1 MEPHF
6 SLSIHS
12 LRQIVSEAIA
22 SSTMDRPKS
31 VSLTSFHKKIQLTAA
46 QNAELLRTVN
56 QVTAG
61 CLGGSIS
68 QLYHLSPL
76 EHEWKKSLSSSI
88 TSFNAIGKWTQRRL
102 TSNDEPSFSPSEST
116 HSNNKDAI
124 VYQQQLIT
132 FIRST
137 FSGIQHD
144 ISIVRQSR
152 QPPTRLEQRWPRT
165 FFFATGSALLLRYTI
180 TRRVALKQ
188 WILDAGTTIVDFWQ
202 NWIFQ
207 PLIQIIGTI
216 RHDNDSQI
224 AIMSRQSL
232 KTDMDSLE
240 RMVVDFVNDNKQ
252 YMLDTDGGMDQ
263 VRTSV
268 REGNLSPVLRAYE
281 RDLRSPLRSVITGE
295 LIRSLLIQVQKTK
308 VDVELAM
315 NGIDRLLKSQQLVF
329 GFVGVTP
336 SLVILWLIFRWAA
349 SLSGR
354 HGSVNLTTFK
364 RAVARSLRNMERILL
379 LADNAKLTFDEK
391 GLFAFELYRLDQ
403 LQQSSNKA
411 APSDLAED
419 LQDLADLSLTVD
431 RQLSVVSRI
440 WRTI

>member
-6 SLSIHS
+6 HLSIRSISH
-12 LRQIVSEAIA
+12 IVSEAVTN
-22 SSTMDRPKS
+22 STVDRPRS
-31 VSLTSFHKKIQLTAA
+31 MSLTSFHKKIQLTAA
-46 QNAELLRTVN
+46 RNDEVLRTLN
-56 QVTAG
+56 QITAG

-76 EHEWKKSLSSSI
+76 EHEWRKSLSSSI

-102 TSNDEPSFSPSEST
+102 ISNDSPSFSSPEST
-116 HSNNKDAI
+116 QSNDQDAI
-124 VYQQQLIT
+124 VYQQQLST
-132 FIRST
+132 YIRT
-137 FSGIQHD
+137 TLSGIQHD
-144 ISIVRQSR
+144 ISIVQKSR
-152 QPPTRLEQRWPRT
+152 QPPTRMEQRWPRN
-165 FFFATGSALLLRYTI
+165 FLFATCSAVFLRYTI
-180 TRRVALKQ
+180 TRRVAIKQ
-188 WILDAGTTIVDFWQ
+188 WILDAGTTAVDFWQ
-202 NWIFQ
+202 NWILQ
-207 PLIQIIGTI
+207 PLTQIIGTI

-252 YMLDTDGGMDQ
+252 YMVDTDGGMDQ

-281 RDLRSPLRSVITGE
+281 RDIRSPLRSAITGE

-336 SLVILWLIFRWAA
+336 SLAILWLVFRWAT

-354 HGSVNLTTFK
+354 HGSVNLTTFR

-379 LADNAKLTFDEK
+379 LAENTTLTFDEK

-403 LQQSSNKA
+403 LQQNLNNV